1 MAKEL
6 ERVGLP
12 VAFFTAIP
20 DIASNMGVF
29 RIIPGR
35 AVPYVLGDPRLTV
48 DEELGLRRRLLV
60 AGLGALTSAVERPT
74 SFPID

>member
-1 MAKEL
+1 MAKEM

-29 RIIPGR
+29 RIVPGN
-35 AVPYVLGDPRLTV
+35 AVPHVLGDPRITA
-48 DEELGLRRRLLV
+48 EQELGLRRRLLLT
-60 AGLGALTSAVERPT
+60 GLRSLTSAVQRPT
-74 SFPID
+74 SFVPD